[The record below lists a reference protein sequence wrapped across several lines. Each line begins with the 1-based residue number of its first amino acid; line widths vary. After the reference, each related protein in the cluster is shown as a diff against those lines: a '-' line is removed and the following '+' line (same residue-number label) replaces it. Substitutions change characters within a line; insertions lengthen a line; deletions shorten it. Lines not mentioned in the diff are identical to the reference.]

1 MLHDMLGRG
10 TVPVF
15 TRLDAERDDTS
26 AVAYGRFQDLTD
38 NRGIGSMVRQAIYR
52 SGQDVGGATGAQLDR
67 IERSVRIWSAQE
79 LGWIDP
85 KADKSAGASQL
96 QGMSQGPARS
106 DRKSTRLNH
115 SPQHGQRLHSASAK
129 KKKDN

>member
-15 TRLDAERDDTS
+15 TRLDSERDDTS

-52 SGQDVGGATGAQLDR
+52 SGQDAGGATGAQLAR
-67 IERSVRIWSAQE
+67 IERSVRIGRAHE
-79 LGWIDP
+79 LGWIDR
-85 KADKSAGASQL
+85 KAEIG
-96 QGMSQGPARS
+96 
-106 DRKSTRLNH
+106 
-115 SPQHGQRLHSASAK
+115 SASVGQECVSTGRSRW
-129 KKKDN
+129 

>member
-67 IERSVRIWSAQE
+67 IERSVRIGSAQE
-79 LGWIDP
+79 LGWIDR

-96 QGMSQGPARS
+96 PGLSHGPEIGREACRE
-106 DRKSTRLNH
+106 RVC
-115 SPQHGQRLHSASAK
+115 QYV
-129 KKKDN
+129 

>member
-1 MLHDMLGRG
+1 MPRAVESSASQQMLHDMLGRG

-15 TRLDAERDDTS
+15 TRLDSERDDTS

-67 IERSVRIWSAQE
+67 IERSVRIGSAQE
-79 LGWIDP
+79 LGWID
-85 KADKSAGASQL
+85 
-96 QGMSQGPARS
+96 R
-106 DRKSTRLNH
+106 DRKSTSGARQVQGL
-115 SPQHGQRLHSASAK
+115 SPGPARYTPPPTLAT
-129 KKKDN
+129 DGRR